1 MPNCLHPFGSEPQCT
16 ESPVYRRPQIVAVI
30 VRMRPVPRLWALPG
44 FRPAWLCPCSAG
56 AGCELLEFLSLF
68 ARGRLFWAVR
78 YVGSGGGGWW
88 AVRGVGSEVDHS
100 LD

>member
-44 FRPAWLCPCSAG
+44 SGLP
-56 AGCELLEFLSLF
+56 
-68 ARGRLFWAVR
+68 GRVHAVLGR
-78 YVGSGGGGWW
+78 AASSWSF
-88 AVRGVGSEVDHS
+88 GVYLNEGIYFG
-100 LD
+100 L